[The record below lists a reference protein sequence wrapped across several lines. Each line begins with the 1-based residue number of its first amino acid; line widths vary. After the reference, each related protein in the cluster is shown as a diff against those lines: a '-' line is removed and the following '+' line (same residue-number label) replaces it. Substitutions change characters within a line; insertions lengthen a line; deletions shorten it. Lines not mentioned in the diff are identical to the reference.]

1 MRARRGKFRR
11 DRKIYGR
18 FMKCEQAASVT
29 EFRGERLE
37 TVAAAAELIGILRL
51 RKLVRF
57 ARQFAGL
64 RMTSLLLMLWVVT
77 SAVSVAQTLVPV
89 KALIPLEQTLISSEK
104 SLIEAKK
111 KDDGAFFKQMVS
123 EDFVLVGVD
132 GKLLERQ
139 EAVDGL
145 GDSGLVELTPYD
157 IKVVAAGEGAAIVS
171 YDAIVRE
178 KPEEDQGPPP
188 RYQHF
193 SSVWV
198 KQGDG
203 WKLKFHQA
211 TAAHWGD
218 W

>member
-1 MRARRGKFRR
+1 
-11 DRKIYGR
+11 
-18 FMKCEQAASVT
+18 MKSGWISC
-29 EFRGERLE
+29 
-37 TVAAAAELIGILRL
+37 
-51 RKLVRF
+51 
-57 ARQFAGL
+57 
-64 RMTSLLLMLWVVT
+64 
-77 SAVSVAQTLVPV
+77 AVLFLAVIMPGVGQTPTPAKPLS
-89 KALIPLEQTLISSEK
+89 PLEQTLIASEK

-111 KDDGAFFKQMVS
+111 KDDGAFFKRTLS
-123 EDFVLVGVD
+123 ADFSLVGVD

-139 EAVDGL
+139 EAVDDL
-145 GDSGLVELTPYD
+145 GDADLVELTPYD
-157 IKVVAAGEGAAIVS
+157 MKVVAVGDDAAIVT
-171 YDAIVRE
+171 YDAIVRK

-198 KQGDG
+198 KQEGA

>member
-1 MRARRGKFRR
+1 
-11 DRKIYGR
+11 
-18 FMKCEQAASVT
+18 MKKMKS
-29 EFRGERLE
+29 
-37 TVAAAAELIGILRL
+37 ELVICA
-51 RKLVRF
+51 V
-57 ARQFAGL
+57 
-64 RMTSLLLMLWVVT
+64 LLL
-77 SAVSVAQTLVPV
+77 ACGIPGGAQTPAPAKVLS
-89 KALIPLEQTLISSEK
+89 PLEQTLIANEN

-111 KDDGAFFKQMVS
+111 KDDGVFFKRTVS
-123 EDFVLVGVD
+123 ENFALVGVD

-139 EAVDGL
+139 EAVDEL
-145 GDSGLVELTPYD
+145 GDSGLLELTPYD
-157 IKVVAAGEGAAIVS
+157 IKVMTVAKAAAVVTTAIVT

-178 KPEEDQGPPP
+178 APEEDQGPPP

-198 KQGDG
+198 RQGDV